1 MEKRTL
7 DQNQSDAL
15 NQYLDE
21 LMSDL
26 DDKEMVQPVYDFHLE
41 EEEEEKKKEDTSD

>member
-7 DQNQSDAL
+7 DQSQSDVL

-21 LMSDL
+21 LMRDL
-26 DDKEMVQPVYDFHLE
+26 EEKEKEQPVYDFHLE
-41 EEEEEKKKEDTSD
+41 DGEEKKKEDTSE